1 MNLLKSLS
9 KYPGIFNKLSTST
22 IQEPIRAFRMCW
34 WSGNLEKKGE
44 KKEKK
49 REKEE
54 KKEREEREGKDS
66 NFKYS
71 ARI

>member
-1 MNLLKSLS
+1 MAAARSASVVLLDVMGVL
-9 KYPGIFNKLSTST
+9 L
-22 IQEPIRAFRMCW
+22 AFRMCW